1 MRGLKL
7 SEPRPAP
14 PFVGYS
20 LAAMKNALSKV
31 EWPILRGLM
40 HCNYLPGCDMEG
52 YIEFLFHL
60 YYDGV
65 DGLNLGAFVDMRKKT

>member
-20 LAAMKNALSKV
+20 LAAMKNAFSKV
-31 EWPILRGLM
+31 RWPIFSRPM
-40 HCNYLPGCDMEG
+40 HYNHLPGCDMG
-52 YIEFLFHL
+52 RYIECLFHV

-65 DGLNLGAFVDMRKKT
+65 DGLNLGAFVDMSKKT